1 MHNLYANFVKILV
14 SAYDTYPVVSYNE
27 KMRMLEE
34 AASEKQAVIYCHDA
48 YTQCTTVKKVNDFFK
63 ADQKVS
69 LFSIG

>member
-1 MHNLYANFVKILV
+1 
-14 SAYDTYPVVSYNE
+14 
-27 KMRMLEE
+27 MRMLEE

-69 LFSIG
+69 LFSIGTIRGKGIRERIAGK

>member
-1 MHNLYANFVKILV
+1 
-14 SAYDTYPVVSYNE
+14 
-27 KMRMLEE
+27 MRMLEE